1 MKDGVRVINLAR
13 GELVDTK
20 AMAKALESGKVAA
33 YVSDFAS
40 DEILEQEN
48 AITLPHLGASTPE
61 SEENC
66 ASMGAEELID
76 FLEHGNIQNSVNLPT
91 VRMDPNGAARMT
103 VVHKNQPNM
112 IATITDTI
120 SKDGMN
126 IAAFTDKN
134 RGEIAYSIID
144 TDTAYSAGV
153 VADIEKIDGV
163 IRVRVI
169 QD

>member
-1 MKDGVRVINLAR
+1 
-13 GELVDTK
+13 
-20 AMAKALESGKVAA
+20 
-33 YVSDFAS
+33 
-40 DEILEQEN
+40 
-48 AITLPHLGASTPE
+48 
-61 SEENC
+61 
-66 ASMGAEELID
+66 MGAEELID
-76 FLEHGNIQNSVNLPT
+76 FLEHGNIQNSVKPAHGT
-91 VRMDPNGAARMT
+91 HGSQRRCPHDRGAQEPAKYDR
-103 VVHKNQPNM
+103 HHYGHHQQ
-112 IATITDTI
+112 
-120 SKDGMN
+120 GRYN